1 MTILPNAPMTV
12 LPNFHH
18 DFCIRF
24 CQMLHATMNMIRL
37 PGEGENPFDPN
48 APEFDYE
55 EKANEWGKKLVDG
68 LNNDTPWMYPE
79 QFKKAPFEY
88 GGIDY
93 SFGNVA
99 ALDKIFLNRDIVRI
113 MNEIFDGKEVP
124 KTFSQDA
131 LNEMI
136 SNQKVNDPKVL
147 FSFGDNNNLFPNNKQ
162 VNEENQKQNNKKR
175 KAKEMNDNDIDDD
188 EKDKGG
194 RRT

>member
-124 KTFSQDA
+124 KTF
-131 LNEMI
+131 
-136 SNQKVNDPKVL
+136 
-147 FSFGDNNNLFPNNKQ
+147 FS
-162 VNEENQKQNNKKR
+162 
-175 KAKEMNDNDIDDD
+175 
-188 EKDKGG
+188 G
-194 RRT
+194 RP